1 MGRLRIP
8 GHDRP
13 RPREVGLGEI
23 RDVLGDCGLCP
34 LAQSRERIVFGR
46 GSAHARLMLI
56 GEAPSA
62 SDEAC
67 GEPLSGASG
76 RVLARALEQAGID
89 EADVYVAN
97 VTKCRVPSNR
107 PPAPGEISAC
117 APFLR
122 EQIRSVWPDVI
133 VCLGNVAAQFV
144 LRCDNGVTKL
154 RGRMHEAGHFHV
166 VATFHPA
173 ATIYNEDWAPLLVED
188 LRMAAAWLADHPA
201 GDDGASPDA

>member
-13 RPREVGLGEI
+13 RPREVELGEI

-89 EADVYVAN
+89 EADVYVTN

-154 RGRMHEAGHFHV
+154 RGRMHEAGHTTPRKTT
-166 VATFHPA
+166 ARARARERGLT
-173 ATIYNEDWAPLLVED
+173 
-188 LRMAAAWLADHPA
+188 
-201 GDDGASPDA
+201 

>member
-13 RPREVGLGEI
+13 RPREVELGEI

-89 EADVYVAN
+89 EADVYVTN

-201 GDDGASPDA
+201 EDDGAGTGA